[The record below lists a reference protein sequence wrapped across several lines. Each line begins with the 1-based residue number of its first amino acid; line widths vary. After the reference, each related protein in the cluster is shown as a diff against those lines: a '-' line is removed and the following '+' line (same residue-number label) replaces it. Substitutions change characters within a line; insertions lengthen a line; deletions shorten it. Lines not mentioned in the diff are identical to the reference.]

1 MPLTVKQFCDLYK
14 CDISSMY
21 KKIRRK
27 KRAGELSELNVY
39 KENGITFLD
48 EKAEQILKP
57 ILISNLKEE
66 IADREKTIKIYQQS
80 DYEIKSL
87 LDDREN
93 DLEKIKSEY
102 TKLESE
108 YNILQ
113 EDYKRISKDYET
125 KISEYENQI
134 SKYRN
139 QIDELTE
146 QLSAL
151 KKPRKLFG

>member
-1 MPLTVKQFCDLYK
+1 MPITVKQFCDIYK
-14 CDISSMY
+14 CNYSNIY

-27 KRAGELSELNVY
+27 MSAGELSDLNVY

-57 ILISNLKEE
+57 IIISNLKEE

-87 LDDREN
+87 LDDKEN

-102 TKLESE
+102 TELESK

-113 EDYKRISKDYET
+113 DDYKQLSEEHEN
-125 KISEYENQI
+125 KISEYEKRISEYVKQI
-134 SKYRN
+134 A
-139 QIDELTE
+139 ELTE
-146 QLSAL
+146 QLTTL